1 MTVKQQ
7 LLQKLSSVEVGSI
20 VHLVDDMLILYLMNV
35 LLFGFQSIN
44 LKENYQAMMIFNKIS
59 QNNMFRVFYDF
70 FVFYLILF
78 TPKYIDYNKISIVF
92 VFFFT
97 SFHKK

>member
-70 FVFYLILF
+70 FVFYRILF
-78 TPKYIDYNKISIVF
+78 DPK
-92 VFFFT
+92 
-97 SFHKK
+97 